1 MIYRDTLRHWAS
13 RNLAPLMFL
22 SMYFLTVVVGN
33 IIFTTPFGRAQLEKL
48 SYTAAILEFDTLFS
62 AGYWAL
68 LLVPFLVTP
77 IVVTLVRR
85 AVERP
90 LQKTA
95 QRFPEFSKTAY
106 AVIAAGCFGY
116 VLFALLKADA
126 FTLFSSGA
134 DALSAVE
141 ARFLIRNRAGA
152 AAMIIL
158 MSVLP
163 FLSVYSLIRWMRR
176 DGVFW
181 IAMSVS
187 NTVIMTVFLIVL
199 NMKWP
204 VLVFDIGLILAVFVY
219 AQRRPYL
226 KAAIG
231 SVMLIAVY
239 LLVSAFVWRIAA
251 PAFAPTSAR
260 TFAQAAEATSAPTSN
275 SPYYIVRLV
284 EAAMHSA
291 PMLAIA
297 AVNRMAVAYP
307 YYFEVFTT
315 EGAVCGGILEQA
327 RVGPACRPS
336 TFIYTRIFGDDGFQG
351 RGTTPAAVH
360 ISGYALGGWT
370 VAIFA
375 LICASVILG
384 IFACLP
390 LDMNA
395 TIGALAITGG
405 IAGYHFS
412 QVPGEGPLIYDHG
425 VLWVVLML
433 FLYILCRWIYDKSRV
448 LPESLH
454 NRNIRDP
461 DALRLPTDTGLAAEI
476 TGKGTKYYKD
486 GDLN

>member
-22 SMYFLTVVVGN
+22 SLYFLTVVVGN

-48 SYTAAILEFDTLFS
+48 SYTAAILEFDTLFT
-62 AGYWAL
+62 AGYWTL

-95 QRFPEFSKTAY
+95 NGFRNFQKRHY

-152 AAMIIL
+152 AALIIL

-176 DGVFW
+176 NGVFW
-181 IAMSVS
+181 IAMSVC
-187 NTVIMTVFLIVL
+187 NTVLMTVFLIVL

-204 VLVFDIGLILAVFVY
+204 VLVFDIGLVLAVFVY
-219 AQRRPYL
+219 ARRRPYL

-260 TFAQAAEATSAPTSN
+260 TSAQAAEATSAPTSN

-384 IFACLP
+384 IFTCLP

-395 TIGALAITGG
+395 TIGALQLQG
-405 IAGYHFS
+405 
-412 QVPGEGPLIYDHG
+412 
-425 VLWVVLML
+425 
-433 FLYILCRWIYDKSRV
+433 
-448 LPESLH
+448 ESLVTTS
-454 NRNIRDP
+454 RKYRERD
-461 DALRLPTDTGLAAEI
+461 L
-476 TGKGTKYYKD
+476 
-486 GDLN
+486 

>member
-1 MIYRDTLRHWAS
+1 MIYRNTLRHWAS

-33 IIFTTPFGRAQLEKL
+33 IIFTTPFGKAQLEKL

-85 AVERP
+85 AMERP

-95 QRFPEFSKTAY
+95 QRFPEFSKTTY
-106 AVIAAGCFGY
+106 AMIAAACFGY

-126 FTLFSSGA
+126 FTLFSSGS

-152 AAMIIL
+152 AALIIL
-158 MSVLP
+158 MSILP

-187 NTVIMTVFLIVL
+187 NTVIMTVFLTVL

-204 VLVFDIGLILAVFVY
+204 VLVFDIGLVLAVFVY

-239 LLVSAFVWRIAA
+239 LLISTFVWRIAA
-251 PAFAPTSAR
+251 PALAPAESPRAAKTETASILTTTTS
-260 TFAQAAEATSAPTSN
+260 TLTSN
-275 SPYYIVRLV
+275 SSSPYIVRLA
-284 EAAMHSA
+284 EAAMQSA

-307 YYFEVFTT
+307 YYFEVFST

-360 ISGYALGGWT
+360 ISGYALGGWP

-375 LICASVILG
+375 LICASIILG
-384 IFACLP
+384 LFACLP

-425 VLWVVLML
+425 VLWVFLTL
-433 FLYILCRWIYDKSRV
+433 FLYIMCCWIYDKSKVIQVAGNTTV
-448 LPESLH
+448 LHMGYREHVLIKEETAAQ
-454 NRNIRDP
+454 RQDRKLRD
-461 DALRLPTDTGLAAEI
+461 
-476 TGKGTKYYKD
+476 
-486 GDLN
+486 